1 MEKNL
6 YMYNATMIYDIS
18 VYAYICVMCAL
29 SLTSCAYVFR
39 LSLPY
44 VCSVLA

>member
-39 LSLPY
+39 DY
-44 VCSVLA
+44 HCRMFVQF